1 MITDPGQDPMGQ
13 AMLDYYHGHLN
24 AEVRVFS
31 NVAEEDIIAAK
42 YLFRNSAGMPA
53 WERRA
58 LDECEGRVLD
68 IGAGAGSHALALQA
82 RGHEVVAMDISPGA
96 VQVMKARGV
105 HQAIHASIWDYEE
118 GGFDTL
124 LMLMNGIGLVGD
136 LNGLLQ
142 FLHHARKLLVEGG
155 QILLD
160 SSDIAYLFAHNDK
173 AIELLLQPQY
183 YGIVEYQMA
192 YEKTRSK
199 RFKWLFIDFK
209 KLKEIARKA
218 AYHIELLEEG
228 DHFQYIAR
236 LIPYKNLNT

>member
-1 MITDPGQDPMGQ
+1 MITEPAQDPMGQ
-13 AMLDYYHGHLN
+13 AMLDYYHGELN

-31 NVAEEDIIAAK
+31 KIADEDIIAAK
-42 YLFRNSAGMPA
+42 YLFRNSASMPA
-53 WERRA
+53 WEQRA

-68 IGAGAGSHALALQA
+68 VGAGAGSHALALQA

-96 VQVMKARGV
+96 VQVMNVRGV
-105 HQAIHASIWDYEE
+105 YQAIHGSIWDYEE

-136 LNGLLQ
+136 LNGLLH

-160 SSDIAYLFAHNDK
+160 SSDIAYLFNHNDK
-173 AIELLLQPQY
+173 AIELLLRKQY

-192 YEKTRSK
+192 YKESRSTR
-199 RFKWLFIDFK
+199 FNWLFIDFA
-209 KLKEIARKA
+209 KLSEIAKQA
-218 AYHIELLEEG
+218 AYRVELLEEG

-236 LIPYKNLNT
+236 LIPYKKLNT